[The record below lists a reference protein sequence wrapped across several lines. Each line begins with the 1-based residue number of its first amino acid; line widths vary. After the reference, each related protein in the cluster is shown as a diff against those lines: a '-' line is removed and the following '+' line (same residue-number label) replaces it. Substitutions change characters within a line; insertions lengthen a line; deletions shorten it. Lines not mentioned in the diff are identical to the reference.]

1 MNKTSNLSQ
10 STTLPLG
17 LTTARA
23 TATAKVLTWLR
34 TSTAQ
39 NARCDN
45 AMFTAQTS
53 QRPSGKPITAAMACA
68 WRTALLGTLLCVTA
82 PSTQAQD
89 TSAGSNS
96 KRAVDMPGLLS
107 ENASGRGNEVL
118 DPATRNRSGSGRMGG
133 SGGSLSMAEKP
144 GATPQLQ
151 LTTSVETKVENKTTN
166 NFSGK
171 PPVESGAESAS
182 PSAEA
187 LVQMANGNTGLI
199 KSFEFAQ
206 FVSQSTGKTLKVF
219 GADLMREGGRLGQ
232 ADAITVPAT
241 YRVGPGDELLIRAW
255 GQIDLDVQ
263 IQVDRSGQ
271 IFLPKVGQAMV
282 AGIAVGE
289 LAPHLRKVIGRQY
302 KDFELTATM
311 GSLRNVQFYTSGFA
325 SQPGLHTVS
334 SAATVLHAL
343 MSAGGPGPN
352 ADPRRVVVRRSGA
365 APLGMDLYEM
375 LVDGNRGNDAQIL
388 PGDVIHFE
396 PSRGLAAVAGQ
407 VNREAIFHVRAGN
420 SVGDLLRY
428 AGGLTTTADAA
439 QVRIERLDSGRRV
452 IETIA
457 LNEEGLN
464 RPVRAGD
471 VLMVLPVSQRID
483 NAVTLR
489 GNVAVPLRTQWREGM
504 RVSDLIPDAR
514 ALVRPAALAQ
524 RNERNTLDKMLD
536 AARDIDISRDYPEVN
551 WDYATIE
558 RLNATTQTLSVL
570 TFDLGRVLFQ
580 KDATQ
585 NLALQAGDN
594 VIVYARKDFEQPESK
609 KMRLVRIEGEVAR
622 PGVYAM
628 NVGDTL
634 GSVIQRAG
642 GASAQAYVFGTRFTR
657 VSARKQEEQR
667 IKQATD
673 RVEQDYFRRLATR
686 SQNVVAQEDA
696 MMSGAESEAVRTLVS
711 KLRNYRPE
719 GRVTLDLKGADT
731 RIEDLPAVSLEDG
744 DTIQIPARP
753 STVTMS
759 GSVFQEGSILW
770 RQGSDVTQYIDKAG
784 GTRNH
789 ADRDGVVVLRADGS
803 VRTARLSGWMGA
815 GLGSGGEVNPGDTI
829 FVPEDVERVSKT
841 RTLKDWTS
849 ILYQF
854 GIGATALKVLGAL

>member
-1 MNKTSNLSQ
+1 MKQHLSSLQ
-10 STTLPLG
+10 STASVSMLHRLSTAQTHTCETTMAKLQNPQRNPLG
-17 LTTARA
+17 LAIRWAFISTMLALTGPL
-23 TATAKVLTWLR
+23 VL
-34 TSTAQ
+34 
-39 NARCDN
+39 
-45 AMFTAQTS
+45 
-53 QRPSGKPITAAMACA
+53 
-68 WRTALLGTLLCVTA
+68 
-82 PSTQAQD
+82 AQD
-89 TSAGSNS
+89 TSASTGN
-96 KRAVDMPGLLS
+96 KRLIDMAGLLNG
-107 ENASGRGNEVL
+107 NASGRSNEVL
-118 DPATRNRSGSGRMGG
+118 DPASSKRSGSGRSGGLGG
-133 SGGSLSMAEKP
+133 SGGSLSMADKP
-144 GATPQLQ
+144 TATPQLQ

-166 NFSGK
+166 NFAGK
-171 PPVESGAESAS
+171 PPVESAVEGGTGTADSSAQAATPAGS
-182 PSAEA
+182 
-187 LVQMANGNTGLI
+187 I
-199 KSFEFAQ
+199 KNFEFAQ
-206 FVSQSTGKTLKVF
+206 FVAQSTGKTLNVF
-219 GADLMREGGRLGQ
+219 GSDLMREGRRLGQ
-232 ADAITVPAT
+232 ADALTVPAT

-271 IFLPKVGQAMV
+271 IFLPKVGQTMV

-311 GSLRNVQFYTSGFA
+311 GGLRNVQFYTSGFA
-325 SQPGLHTVS
+325 AQPGLHTVS
-334 SAATVLHAL
+334 SAASVLHAL
-343 MSAGGPGPN
+343 MSAGGPGMN
-352 ADPRRVVVRRSGA
+352 ADPRRVVVRRLGA
-365 APLGMDLYEM
+365 PPLGMDLYEM
-375 LVDGNRGNDAQIL
+375 LVDGNRGNDSQIL

-428 AGGLTTTADAA
+428 AGGLTTTAAAA

-452 IETIA
+452 METIT
-457 LNEEGLN
+457 LNEEGMN

-471 VLMVLPVSQRID
+471 LLMVLPVSQRID

-504 RVSDLIPDAR
+504 RISDLIPDAR

-524 RNERNTLDKMLD
+524 RNERNTLDKMGD
-536 AARDIDISRDYPEVN
+536 GARDTDISRDYPEVN

-558 RLNATTQTLSVL
+558 RLNPVTHTLSVL

-585 NLALQAGDN
+585 NLVLQAGDN

-634 GSVIQRAG
+634 NSVIQRAG

-696 MMSGAESEAVRTLVS
+696 MISSAEFEAVRTLVS
-711 KLRNYRPE
+711 KLRAYRAE
-719 GRVTLDLKGADT
+719 GRVTLDLKGSGTVID
-731 RIEDLPAVSLEDG
+731 DLPAVTLEDG
-744 DTIQIPARP
+744 DAIQIPARP

-770 RQGSDVTQYIDKAG
+770 RQGSDVSHYVERAG

-789 ADRDGVVVLRADGS
+789 ADRDGIVVLRADGT
-803 VRTARLSGWMGA
+803 VRTARATGWMGMSA
-815 GLGSGGEVNPGDTI
+815 GSGNEVNPGDTI

-841 RTLKDWTS
+841 RTLKDWTT